1 MSEPLKVMMMG
12 GRRCGKT
19 SALASLFDQ
28 MVNGPV
34 KDYFTVANRTVLE
47 TKGFEK
53 QDSLND
59 KTLELINK
67 LETNAGNSNLFL
79 VDNSPTN
86 YVWHYNLRLQ
96 IPGKKRYMDIEFCD
110 VPGEYFENSTDEAK
124 LQSQEETEALIKDSD
139 VFVIVVDTPYLM
151 GCTEET
157 TKDICPES
165 INLGTN
171 RVKEIQN
178 FLTNIDNKD
187 GKDAKMVIFV
197 PLKCE
202 KWAKEPNGLS
212 KVTSRIKEV
221 YKTHIQNLSAYEK
234 MNISIIPMQTSG
246 NIIFSEFRK
255 AFIYHSLEGSI
266 RCCKIDE
273 ETIRKENGEN
283 ELPLPEEKVLVDPES
298 KIAGTTM
305 LRPYAWYRINPND
318 NSFAP
323 QNCDQ
328 LPLHVIRFM
337 LTKLMDAEALVNHG
351 GVFGR
356 IYDFFR
362 DVVVSIKKRFGTMDI
377 EELKSKI
384 AEMQCSGTIKD
395 TGDGIEIIK
404 RF

>member
-1 MSEPLKVMMMG
+1 MAEPLKVIMMG

-34 KDYFTVANRTVLE
+34 KDYFTVSDRTVLE
-47 TKGFEK
+47 TKGFET

-59 KTLELINK
+59 KILELINK
-67 LETNAGNSNLFL
+67 LETNAGNSSLFL
-79 VDNSPTN
+79 VDNSPTYN
-86 YVWHYNLRLQ
+86 VWHYNLRLQ
-96 IPGKKRYMDIEFCD
+96 VPGKKREMDIEFCD
-110 VPGEYFENSTDEAK
+110 IPGEYFENSKEESK
-124 LQSQEETEALIKDSD
+124 QQFKEETEALIKASD

-151 GCTEET
+151 GSIEET
-157 TKDICPES
+157 TKDTCPDS

-202 KWAKEPNGLS
+202 KWAKEPNGLNR
-212 KVTSRIKEV
+212 VTARLKEV
-221 YKTHIQNLSAYEK
+221 YGTHICNLSAFEK

-246 NIIFSEFRK
+246 NIIFSEFKK
-255 AFIYHSLEGSI
+255 AFIYNSIEGPV
-266 RCCKIDE
+266 RCCKIDD

-283 ELPLPEEKVLVDPES
+283 DLPMPGETVVEDPQS
-298 KIAGTTM
+298 VIAGTTM
-305 LRPYAWYRINPND
+305 LRPYAWYRINQYD
-318 NSFAP
+318 SSFTP
-323 QNCDQ
+323 KNCDQ
-328 LPLHVIRFM
+328 LPLHIIRFM
-337 LTKLMDAEALVNHG
+337 LTKLMDAEASVRHG
-351 GVFGR
+351 GLLGG
-356 IYDFFR
+356 IYDFFK
-362 DVVVSIKKRFGTMDI
+362 DVINSIRKRFGTMDT
-377 EELKSKI
+377 EELKQI
-384 AEMQCSGTIKD
+384 IGNMQRNGVIKD

>member
-1 MSEPLKVMMMG
+1 MAEPLKVIMMG

-34 KDYFTVANRTVLE
+34 KDYFTVSDRTVLE
-47 TKGFEK
+47 TKGFEV

-67 LETNAGNSNLFL
+67 LETNADNSSLFL
-79 VDNSPTN
+79 VDNSPTYN
-86 YVWHYNLRLQ
+86 VWHYNLRLQ
-96 IPGKKRYMDIEFCD
+96 VPGKKREMDIEFCD
-110 VPGEYFENSTDEAK
+110 VPGEYFENSKEESKQQFKD
-124 LQSQEETEALIKDSD
+124 ETEALIKDSD

-151 GCTEET
+151 GSIEET

-178 FLTNIDNKD
+178 FLTNIDDKD

-202 KWAKEPNGLS
+202 KWAKEPNGLNR
-212 KVTSRIKEV
+212 VTARLKEV
-221 YKTHIQNLSAYEK
+221 YGTHICNLSAFEK

-246 NIIFSEFRK
+246 NIIFSEFKK
-255 AFIYHSLEGSI
+255 AFIYNSIEGPV
-266 RCCKIDE
+266 RCCKIDD

-283 ELPLPEEKVLVDPES
+283 DLPMPEETVVEDS
-298 KIAGTTM
+298 QSVIAGTTM
-305 LRPYAWYRINPND
+305 LRPYAWYTINQKD
-318 NSFAP
+318 SSFAP
-323 QNCDQ
+323 KNCDQ
-328 LPLHVIRFM
+328 LPLHIIRFM
-337 LTKLMDAEALVNHG
+337 LTKLMDAEESVKHEGLLG
-351 GVFGR
+351 D

-362 DVVVSIKKRFGTMDI
+362 DVINSIRKRFGTMDTN
-377 EELKSKI
+377 ELKQI
-384 AEMQCSGTIKD
+384 IGNMQRNGVIKD